1 MKIVKYKVNFKLHL
15 ITIKKSLFTTML
27 MLSMS
32 LYSQQFSFKQLT
44 DMIMNQSLYERNH
57 ISNGNDITNTRTYDN
72 YSYST
77 KSGTIGSSGDYPKE
91 KGEYNYLI
99 KTVNKQ
105 SDFAEGYEK
114 STKVAYTFYK
124 LRIIEDVE
132 NIILGEILPQKESRK
147 LKIHYNRESDYK
159 NIVREINQYCKYV
172 GIEKDKYSDDFI
184 VKYNYNNLLIKLDKS
199 GKNIKII
206 MGDFPW

>member
-124 LRIIEDVE
+124 LRI
-132 NIILGEILPQKESRK
+132 
-147 LKIHYNRESDYK
+147 HYNRESDYK